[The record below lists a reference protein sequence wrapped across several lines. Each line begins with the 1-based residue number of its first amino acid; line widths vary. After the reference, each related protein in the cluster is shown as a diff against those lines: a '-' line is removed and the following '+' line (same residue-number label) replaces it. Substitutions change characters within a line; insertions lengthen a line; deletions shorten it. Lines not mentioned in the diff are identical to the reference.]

1 MSVLMCGTFDP
12 NFGRNRQLLRLMKSR
27 NVNVTVK
34 NFSLWSSNK
43 VADVRQRKIQRA
55 LRAVAV
61 YGQIAVVLL
70 SQTLN
75 PRRRPSVVLVPHPC
89 QFDAVVVGALCRV
102 VRVPMVID
110 YFVSLHETVVDDRNI
125 VSSTSLTAKVL
136 RSVDALSVKLAT
148 LVLTDTPED
157 IDAFAKETSTAP
169 SKWRTVWVGA
179 DSDIY
184 KPVPFTPFSEKV
196 VLFYGTYIPL
206 QGIDFI
212 VRASLLLPKEYRIR
226 LIGDGQERPR
236 IEKIIREL
244 NAPIELLHSISESD
258 LPAKIAEASVCLGI
272 FGTGAKSSRVIPNKV
287 FQCIAMGKA
296 VITADTPAIRNH
308 IGHAVATVPAGDPQ
322 ALSQA
327 IVSIL
332 TDDARLHELEKSGRK
347 LFLENYEDAKVAPL
361 LMEALGAA
369 SGKVPVSREA
379 PLTAM
384 AQLRAPL
391 VHRAL
396 LLLQPKSILE
406 IGIGQG
412 AFSTRLAQWGQYV
425 GIEPDPASGAV
436 AAERLSYFP
445 NAEFRSGGL
454 EQIRPYETFDLVC
467 AFEVLEHI
475 EDDVEALR
483 SWVEHINEFGSLIV
497 SFPAHQKRFGA
508 ADIAV
513 GHHRRYDRTDI
524 DQLIDAA
531 HLEVVAV
538 YPYGA
543 VGGHALEFVRN
554 ALLRQRSG
562 KVASMDSAT
571 SASGRLFQPNSR
583 LSGKAISAIAAPM
596 KFMQRPFLHTSVG
609 VGWVVVARRKRGTL

>member
-1 MSVLMCGTFDP
+1 
-12 NFGRNRQLLRLMKSR
+12 
-27 NVNVTVK
+27 
-34 NFSLWSSNK
+34 
-43 VADVRQRKIQRA
+43 
-55 LRAVAV
+55 
-61 YGQIAVVLL
+61 
-70 SQTLN
+70 
-75 PRRRPSVVLVPHPC
+75 
-89 QFDAVVVGALCRV
+89 
-102 VRVPMVID
+102 MVID

-148 LVLTDTPED
+148 LILADTPED
-157 IDAFAKETSTAP
+157 IEAFARETSTAP

-179 DSDIY
+179 DSEIY
-184 KPVPFTPFSEKV
+184 APVVAAPTPEKV

-244 NAPIELLHSISESD
+244 NAPIELLNSVSETD

-287 FQCIAMGKA
+287 FQCMAMGKA
-296 VITADTPAIRNH
+296 IITADTPAIRNH
-308 IGHAVATVPAGDPQ
+308 LDHAVATVPAGDPQ
-322 ALSQA
+322 GLANEIVALLQDDVRLRA
-327 IVSIL
+327 L
-332 TDDARLHELEKSGRK
+332 ETDSRK
-347 LFLENYEDAKVAPL
+347 LFLEKFGDNQIAPL
-361 LMEALGAA
+361 LMEALQAA

-384 AQLRAPL
+384 AHLRAPL
-391 VHRAL
+391 VQRAL

-425 GIEPDPASGAV
+425 GVEPDPASGAV
-436 AAERLSYFP
+436 AAARLSHFP
-445 NAEFRSGGL
+445 LAEFRSGGM
-454 EQIRPYETFDLVC
+454 EKVQPFETFDLVC

-475 EDDVEALR
+475 EDDVDALR
-483 SWVEHINEFGSLIV
+483 SWVEHVNEFGSLIV

-513 GHHRRYDRTDI
+513 GHHRRYDRKDI
-524 DQLIDAA
+524 QTLLNAA
-531 HLEVVAV
+531 DLEEVSI

-543 VGGHALEFVRN
+543 IGGHALEFVRN

-562 KVASMDSAT
+562 KVASMSSAT
-571 SASGRLFQPNSR
+571 SASGRLFQPNGR
-583 LSGKAISAIAAPM
+583 LMGKIISVIATPM
-596 KFMQRPFLHTSVG
+596 KVLQRPFIHTSVG
-609 VGWVVVARRKRGTL
+609 VGWVVVARRKRGTV